1 MSLPDPAPA
10 PDATPHAP
18 TSSDG
23 ALAVVTLEPRYGVPL
38 GVTLLGP
45 LLIPLQGV
53 WGGSRW
59 LILALVLFGGFLL
72 LQTALLRLRF
82 EADALVVLRSDQ
94 EIRRFPYADWIGW
107 RLFWPALPVLFYFRE
122 QRSPHLLPMLFD
134 AAELK
139 RQLEQRIPAQAPAA
153 PQ

>member
-1 MSLPDPAPA
+1 MSLPEPAPA
-10 PDATPHAP
+10 PDAAANPEGVA
-18 TSSDG
+18 
-23 ALAVVTLEPRYGVPL
+23 AVVTLEPRYGVPL

-45 LLIPLQGV
+45 LFIPLQGV

-82 EADALVVLRSDQ
+82 EADALVVLRSEQ

-139 RQLEQRIPAQAPAA
+139 RQLEQRIPSQAPAA